1 MEKLLLWTNCQTSG
15 EKTIINYK
23 EGSGNRNKDKGGG
36 NIRKTQF
43 PFFRSMSVSH
53 NRKHSPAFI
62 KCSQKSA
69 QQTYGII
76 QVKPGTAQGSKSM
89 KQKDLHGLASSVG
102 ISLNNLQE
110 SQSRCPRFKI
120 RDSRSEIW
128 ALLFSVR
135 GMTYLW
141 FNHRDL
147 RFSWEINVHCQI
159 QSHYFVY
166 FCVIWT
172 SVVHVGFFFTCPNAG
187 RDEGELFQLLWW
199 RAVPGGKGNGDSK
212 TDAQKTGINNFIPC
226 YIVSLCYQQKGFV
239 PCWANKKTFCLLWP
253 NFVQRVVKEKDSG
266 GEYAAPIT
274 PKSEK
279 RVERKR
285 ETHKGKRKV
294 LTEEKQSW
302 KGIEIHQKQSFDVKF
317 RYSKI

>member
-1 MEKLLLWTNCQTSG
+1 
-15 EKTIINYK
+15 
-23 EGSGNRNKDKGGG
+23 
-36 NIRKTQF
+36 
-43 PFFRSMSVSH
+43 MSE
-53 NRKHSPAFI
+53 
-62 KCSQKSA
+62 
-69 QQTYGII
+69 I
-76 QVKPGTAQGSKSM
+76 Q
-89 KQKDLHGLASSVG
+89 D
-102 ISLNNLQE
+102 
-110 SQSRCPRFKI
+110 PRFKI
-120 RDSRSEIW
+120 WDLSFVIFGSRHDIFVVQSSRFEIFLGNQCALSDSIS
-128 ALLFSVR
+128 LFCIFLCHMNISCSC
-135 GMTYLW
+135 W
-141 FNHRDL
+141 
-147 RFSWEINVHCQI
+147 
-159 QSHYFVY
+159 
-166 FCVIWT
+166 
-172 SVVHVGFFFTCPNAG
+172 FFFTCPNAG

>member
-239 PCWANKKTFCLLWP
+239 PCWANKKNVLPVVAKFCSTSCEGKGLWRRICSTHHS
-253 NFVQRVVKEKDSG
+253 QEWEEGGAEERDTQGKKEG
-266 GEYAAPIT
+266 PHWGET
-274 PKSEK
+274 VLERNWNTSE
-279 RVERKR
+279 
-285 ETHKGKRKV
+285 TII
-294 LTEEKQSW
+294 W
-302 KGIEIHQKQSFDVKF
+302 C
-317 RYSKI
+317 

>member
-172 SVVHVGFFFTCPNAG
+172 SVVHVGFFSPVQMQEEMKENFFSFS
-187 RDEGELFQLLWW
+187 DEEQSQEAKETVTAKLMLKKQ
-199 RAVPGGKGNGDSK
+199 V
-212 TDAQKTGINNFIPC
+212 NNFIPC

-239 PCWANKKTFCLLWP
+239 PCWANKKNVLPVVAKFCSTSCEGKGLWRRICSTHHS
-253 NFVQRVVKEKDSG
+253 QEWEEGGAEERDTQGKKEG
-266 GEYAAPIT
+266 PHWGET
-274 PKSEK
+274 VLERNWNTSE
-279 RVERKR
+279 
-285 ETHKGKRKV
+285 TII
-294 LTEEKQSW
+294 W
-302 KGIEIHQKQSFDVKF
+302 C
-317 RYSKI
+317 

>member
-172 SVVHVGFFFTCPNAG
+172 SVVHVGFFSPVQMQEEMKENFFSFS
-187 RDEGELFQLLWW
+187 DEEQSQEAKETVTAKLML
-199 RAVPGGKGNGDSK
+199 
-212 TDAQKTGINNFIPC
+212 
-226 YIVSLCYQQKGFV
+226 
-239 PCWANKKTFCLLWP
+239 KKQ
-253 NFVQRVVKEKDSG
+253 V
-266 GEYAAPIT
+266 
-274 PKSEK
+274 
-279 RVERKR
+279 
-285 ETHKGKRKV
+285 
-294 LTEEKQSW
+294 
-302 KGIEIHQKQSFDVKF
+302 
-317 RYSKI
+317 